1 VPVLWVRGDGDQV
14 VSDESMFD
22 FGTLGKLGIVPGW
35 PGLEVY
41 PPQPQL
47 AQVRAVLTR
56 YLDCGGATREVVVDG
71 CGHGPSSSGPPS
83 CAPCWPSTSV
93 PRRPAAA
100 DRPCGVE
107 PGRNDP
113 VSRRRTVSIPV
124 EPAQ

>member
-1 VPVLWVRGDGDQV
+1 MLWVRGDGDQV

-22 FGTLGKLGIVPGW
+22 FGTLGKLGVVPGW

-71 CGHGPSSSGPPS
+71 CGHGPLVERASELRALLAEHVGAAS
-83 CAPCWPSTSV
+83 
-93 PRRPAAA
+93 PRR
-100 DRPCGVE
+100 R
-107 PGRNDP
+107 
-113 VSRRRTVSIPV
+113 
-124 EPAQ
+124 